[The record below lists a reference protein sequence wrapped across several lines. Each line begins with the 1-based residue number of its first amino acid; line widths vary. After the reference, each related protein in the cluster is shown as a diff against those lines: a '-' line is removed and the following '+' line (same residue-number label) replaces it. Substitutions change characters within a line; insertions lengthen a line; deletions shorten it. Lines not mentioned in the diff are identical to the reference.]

1 MNFEYKMYD
10 LVKGFIEDIE
20 STRYLRSLRSSGY
33 DTLVLER
40 SIGRPYPEPEV
51 EEDEEVIPESYYL
64 GLGECF
70 YLYNRPY
77 FKANTLPEELTDIKK
92 IVLKNVPQIPNHMIG
107 YVDEEGSVVIDC
119 DLDGELLEEVKT
131 AMKEG
136 NEVEISSSLS
146 ELVKT
151 IEKKFDVFSVDK
163 NRKITVYTKEG
174 HTYQQAQ
181 EMLLKNEPELDGFD
195 RVVRVGEGIQGKAVN
210 GLLIIGA

>member
-10 LVKGFIEDIE
+10 LVKGFIKDIE
-20 STRYLRSLRSSGY
+20 NTRYLRSLRSSGH

-51 EEDEEVIPESYYL
+51 EEDEKVIPESYYL

-77 FKANTLPEELTDIKK
+77 FKADTLPEELTDIKK
-92 IVLKNVPQIPNHMIG
+92 IVLKNVPKIPNHMIG
-107 YVDEEGSVVIDC
+107 YEDEEGSIVIDC
-119 DLDGELLEEVKT
+119 DLEGRLLEEVKT
-131 AMKEG
+131 AMNEG
-136 NEVEISSSLS
+136 KEVEISSSLAG
-146 ELVKT
+146 LMKT

-174 HTYQQAQ
+174 HAYQQAQ
-181 EMLLKNEPELDGFD
+181 EMLLKNEPELDGFE
-195 RVVRVGEGIQGKAVN
+195 RVVRVGDGIQGKAVN